1 MLHIPTS
8 MESMQ
13 QVDQKLIKMK
23 YSIPHHHHLLLLLL
37 VGTMVMM
44 TYSLAREMMSPMN
57 EVKAALNGYSARSD
71 ISNHHSIPRDQYDN
85 HIGGGNGDDD
95 SSQGSGDD

>member
-1 MLHIPTS
+1 
-8 MESMQ
+8 
-13 QVDQKLIKMK
+13 
-23 YSIPHHHHLLLLLL
+23 
-37 VGTMVMM
+37 
-44 TYSLAREMMSPMN
+44 MSPMD